1 MAITSTEVFTEVSD
15 ISSRREEAL
24 SAAVGVNYRGTL
36 RDNPESDIGDTF
48 SYTVAE
54 GGYYLFSWEFSLPGV
69 SIHFNMGTWSEDYHL
84 HNTKVTGEILVPFQA
99 GRNYTIELVEGH
111 PETEILN
118 YSFDL
123 VLTDRRGTSANDIVH
138 GNADGNRIYGFEGDD
153 AVLGYAGHD
162 SLYGGGGNDTL
173 FGGTGSDYLYAG
185 DDGGGGNDTLFGGI
199 GSDYLYAGDGDN
211 RLEGGNGRDHLFA
224 GSGSD
229 TLIGGRGADTFEL
242 SSATRQATVYGG
254 AGRDELNLFSDE
266 THDIKAWTGNAADDV
281 AIVFGED
288 SHVVVDLGRGN
299 DRGLVYARWE
309 DGEYANV
316 RHVEVFGQEGDDYI
330 YGVGDIYGG
339 AGSDTLSSAS
349 RGGDLA
355 NRLFGGAGDDVLD
368 SARSETPSTDVF
380 FGGYGNDSLSGGFG
394 SETLHGGLGQDT
406 FKGSTGRDLMVLG
419 ADEHRDVIFYKLG
432 RESKPGFGVDR
443 IKDFVSGID
452 VVDFFGVDAD
462 YTVKGNQILLY
473 GGETALANGLW
484 HQLVDGDTHVFLDVD
499 ADALAD
505 MQVILKGVTT
515 VAEGDFIL

>member
-1 MAITSTEVFTEVSD
+1 MAQVQRAGAIMAITSTEVFTEISD
-15 ISSRREEAL
+15 ISSRPEEAL
-24 SAAVGVNYRGTL
+24 SADVGVNYRGTM
-36 RDNPESDIGDTF
+36 RDNPESDIRDVF
-48 SYTVAE
+48 SYTVEE

-69 SIHFNMGTWSEDYHL
+69 YIHFNIGTWSENYNL
-84 HNTKVTGEILVPFQA
+84 YKTKATGEILVPFQA
-99 GRNYTIELVEGH
+99 GQSFTIELFEGR
-111 PETEILN
+111 PNTEILN

-123 VLTDRRGTSANDIVH
+123 VLTDRRGTSANDVVH
-138 GNADGNRIYGFEGDD
+138 GNADGNKIYGFEGDD
-153 AVLGYAGHD
+153 TVLGYAGHD

-173 FGGTGSDYLYAG
+173 FGGKGSDYLYG
-185 DDGGGGNDTLFGGI
+185 
-199 GSDYLYAGDGDN
+199 GDGEN
-211 RLEGGNGRDHLFA
+211 RLEGGNGRDQLFG

-242 SSATRQATVYGG
+242 ATTTREAVVYGG

-316 RHVEVFGQEGDDYI
+316 RHVEVFGREGDDYI

-339 AGSDTLSSAS
+339 AGNDSLTSAS

-355 NRLFGGAGDDVLD
+355 NRLFGGAGDDILD
-368 SARSETPSTDVF
+368 SARIASTIDDMF
-380 FGGYGNDSLSGGFG
+380 FGGSGNDILSGGLG
-394 SETLHGGLGQDT
+394 PETLDGGTGEDT
-406 FKGSTGRDLMVLG
+406 FKGSTGRDLIVLG
-419 ADEHRDVIFYKLG
+419 DDEARDVIFYKLG
-432 RESKPGFGVDR
+432 RESKPSFGMDR
-443 IKDFVSGID
+443 IKDFISGID
-452 VVDFFGVDAD
+452 VLDFSGIDAD

-499 ADALAD
+499 GDALAD